1 MKDFLKRVA
10 ILIFAIFLFPV
21 IGLIC
26 VFDLIIMILYYLYK
40 GRFWWYDYNPL
51 FIVFLE
57 LIYEG
62 KCEWRNNNDTK
73 RETKNI

>member
-73 RETKNI
+73 RETRNI

>member
-1 MKDFLKRVA
+1 MYGGTTMKDFLKRVA

-62 KCEWRNNNDTK
+62 KCEWRNNNDK
-73 RETKNI
+73 V